1 MRIVHIDTA
10 RELRGGQHQLLL
22 LARGLRERGHE
33 QMIACPES
41 STLGERAHREQ
52 FRVFGL
58 PAHDPAHVHGIMQ
71 LRQSLLAEPAD
82 LIHAHDGKGQTIARL
97 ACLGMPTRP
106 RTVASRRVTFAPA
119 RSWSTRLKYGWACD
133 GVIAVSESI
142 RSRLLEA
149 GVEAPKIQLVPD
161 GVEVPA
167 DLPGEELRA
176 ASRAAWGFHV
186 DEFVAGHVGAFTAEK
201 GQDIAVDAMKLLASE
216 LPQARL
222 VLAGTFPTQATA
234 FTRTIK
240 SQLLEGGNRIRLL
253 GYLEDLTPFFAA
265 LDLYIMPSRAEGLGS
280 SALIAMAHGVP
291 VVAARVGGLPEIVEP
306 GRTGWLVE
314 PRSPR
319 ALAEAVR
326 CAASDR
332 RRLRDFGIRGRERAQ
347 EFSSD
352 KMVGRTEA
360 FYSRLLAGPLS

>member
-22 LARGLRERGHE
+22 LARGLHARGHQ
-33 QMIACPES
+33 QMIVCPES
-41 STLGERAHREQ
+41 SALGTRARREQ
-52 FRVFGL
+52 FRVFDL
-58 PAHDPAHVHGIMQ
+58 SAHDPAHVHGILQ
-71 LRQSLLAEPAD
+71 VRQSLLAQPAD
-82 LIHAHDGKGQTIARL
+82 IIHAHDGKGQTIARL
-97 ACLGMPTRP
+97 ACLGIPARP

-149 GVEAPKIQLVPD
+149 GVRDHKIQLIPD
-161 GVEVPA
+161 GVEAPA
-167 DLPGEELRA
+167 DLPGDEARA
-176 ASRAAWGFHV
+176 ASRAAWGF
-186 DEFVAGHVGAFTAEK
+186 DANEFVAGHVGAFTAEK
-201 GQDIAVDAMKLLASE
+201 GQDIAVDAIKLLSGE
-216 LPQARL
+216 LPQVRL
-222 VLAGTFPTQATA
+222 VLAGNFHTRATVL
-234 FTRTIK
+234 TRTIK
-240 SQLLEGGNRIRLL
+240 SQLLQGGNRIRLL

-306 GRTGWLVE
+306 GKTGWLVE
-314 PRSPR
+314 AESPR

-326 CAASDR
+326 CAASDP
-332 RRLRDFGIRGRERAQ
+332 RRLRQFGNRARERAQ

-352 KMVGRTEA
+352 KMVARTEA
-360 FYSRLLAGPLS
+360 FYNRLLTGSLN